1 MFNNILVVCVGN
13 ICRSPTAERLL
24 QRYHPELKVESA
36 GLGALVGK
44 GADPT
49 AISVAAE
56 HQLSLEGHCARQIS
70 RSLCRN
76 YDLILTMEK
85 RHIERL
91 CEMAPEMRGKVMLFG
106 HWDNECEIPDP
117 YRKSRETFAAVYTL
131 LERSARQWAPGIE
144 RRAGIRMTEKVKQ
157 HAAPVTGSDEID
169 IGRLVGTVIEAR
181 WWVIGITAVFA
192 LCAVVYTFFATPIYS
207 ADALVQIEQNSG
219 NSLVQDIGSALA
231 NKPPASDAEIQLIR
245 SRLVLGK
252 TVDDLDLDIAVSK
265 NTFPIFGAG
274 WDRLMGRQNE
284 TVKVTTFNRPKEMAD
299 QVFTLNVLDDKNYTL
314 SSDGGFSARGQAG
327 QMLKKEGVT
336 LMVEA
341 IHARPGSEFTVTKYS
356 TLGMINQLQN
366 SLTVTENGKDAG
378 VLSLTYTGEDR
389 EQIRDIL
396 NSIAR
401 NYQEQNIERKSAE
414 ASKSL
419 AFLAQQLP
427 EVRSRLDVAENK
439 LNAFRQDKDSVD
451 LPLEAKA
458 VLDSMVN
465 IDAQLNE
472 LTFKE
477 AEISKLYT
485 KVHPAYRTLLE
496 KRQALEDEK
505 AKLNGRVTA
514 MPKTQ
519 QEIVRLTR
527 DVESGQQVYMQ
538 LLNKEQELKITEAST
553 VGDVRIVDPAIT
565 QPGVLKPKKGL
576 IILGAIILGLMLSIV
591 GVLLRSLFNRGIES
605 PQVLEEHGISVYA
618 SIPLSEWQK
627 ARDSVKTIKGVKRY
641 KQSQLLAVGNPTD
654 LAIEAIRSLRTSLH
668 FAMMQAQ
675 NNVLMMTGVSPS
687 IGKTFVCANLAAVIS
702 QTNKRVLLIDCDMR
716 KGYTHELLGTNNV
729 NGLSEI
735 LIGQGDITTAAKP
748 TSIAKFDLIPRGQ
761 VPPNPSELLMSE
773 RFAELV
779 NWASKNY
786 DLVLIDT
793 PPILAVTDA
802 AIVGR
807 HVGTTLMVARYAV
820 NTLKEVETSLSRFEQ
835 NGIPVKGVILN
846 SIFRRASAY
855 QDYGYYEY
863 EYKSDAK

>member
-1 MFNNILVVCVGN
+1 
-13 ICRSPTAERLL
+13 
-24 QRYHPELKVESA
+24 
-36 GLGALVGK
+36 
-44 GADPT
+44 
-49 AISVAAE
+49 
-56 HQLSLEGHCARQIS
+56 
-70 RSLCRN
+70 
-76 YDLILTMEK
+76 
-85 RHIERL
+85 
-91 CEMAPEMRGKVMLFG
+91 
-106 HWDNECEIPDP
+106 
-117 YRKSRETFAAVYTL
+117 
-131 LERSARQWAPGIE
+131 
-144 RRAGIRMTEKVKQ
+144 MTEKTHSS
-157 HAAPVTGSDEID
+157 HATAPAVGNDEID
-169 IGRLVGTVIEAR
+169 IGRLLGTIIEAR
-181 WWVIGITAVFA
+181 WWVLGITSVFA
-192 LCAVVYTFFATPIYS
+192 LFAIIYCLFATPIYS
-207 ADALVQIEQNSG
+207 ADALVQIEQNTG
-219 NSLVQDIGSALA
+219 NSLVQDINSALS
-231 NKPPASDAEIQLIR
+231 NKPPASEAEIQLIQ

-252 TVDDLDLDIAVSK
+252 TVDDLDLDISVTK
-265 NTFPIFGAG
+265 NTFPLFGAG

-284 TVKVTTFNRPKEMAD
+284 TVKVTSFTLPKGTAD
-299 QVFTLNVLDDKNYTL
+299 QVFTVKVLNPKQYLLT
-314 SSDGGFSARGQAG
+314 SDAGFEARGEVGQPLSKDGVSIMVSAIQASNN
-327 QMLKKEGVT
+327 
-336 LMVEA
+336 
-341 IHARPGSEFTVTKYS
+341 SEFTVTKYS
-356 TLGMINQLQN
+356 TLGMINNLQSN
-366 SLTVTENGKDAG
+366 LSVTENGKDTG
-378 VLSLTYTGEDR
+378 VLSLSFTGEDR
-389 EQIRDIL
+389 DQIRAIL
-396 NSIAR
+396 NSITR
-401 NYQEQNIERKSAE
+401 NYLEQNIARKSEE
-414 ASKSL
+414 AAKSL
-419 AFLAQQLP
+419 VFLDKQLP
-427 EVRSRLDVAENK
+427 EVRKNLDIAENK

-485 KVHPAYRTLLE
+485 KAHPAYRTLLE

-538 LLNKEQELKITEAST
+538 LLNKQQELRITEAST

-565 QPGVLKPKKGL
+565 QPGVLKPKKAL
-576 IILGAIILGLMLSIV
+576 IILGSIILGLIMSVV

-654 LAIEAIRSLRTSLH
+654 LAIEAVRSLRTSLH
-668 FAMMQAQ
+668 FAMLQAN

-716 KGYTHELLGTNNV
+716 KGYTHELLGTDNV
-729 NGLSEI
+729 NGLSEVLAGKGAI
-735 LIGQGDITTAAKP
+735 ENCAKP
-748 TSIAKFDLIPRGQ
+748 TSISNFDLVPRGQ

-773 RFAELV
+773 RFSQLMK
-779 NWASKNY
+779 WASSHY

-807 HVGTTLMVARYAV
+807 HAGTTLMVARYAV
-820 NTLKEVETSLSRFEQ
+820 NTLKEIQTSLNRFEQ
-835 NGIPVKGVILN
+835 NGITVKGVILN
-846 SIFRRASAY
+846 SIFRRATGY

-863 EYKSDAK
+863 EYKSDSK

>member
-1 MFNNILVVCVGN
+1 
-13 ICRSPTAERLL
+13 
-24 QRYHPELKVESA
+24 
-36 GLGALVGK
+36 
-44 GADPT
+44 
-49 AISVAAE
+49 
-56 HQLSLEGHCARQIS
+56 
-70 RSLCRN
+70 
-76 YDLILTMEK
+76 
-85 RHIERL
+85 
-91 CEMAPEMRGKVMLFG
+91 
-106 HWDNECEIPDP
+106 
-117 YRKSRETFAAVYTL
+117 
-131 LERSARQWAPGIE
+131 
-144 RRAGIRMTEKVKQ
+144 MTEKVKQ
-157 HAAPVTGSDEID
+157 SAAPVTGNDEID
-169 IGRLVGTVIEAR
+169 IGRLVATVVEAR
-181 WWVIGITAVFA
+181 WWVLGITTAFA
-192 LCAVVYTFFATPIYS
+192 LCAAVYTLFATPIYS
-207 ADALVQIEQNSG
+207 ADALVQIEQNTG
-219 NSLVQDIGSALA
+219 NSLVQDIGSALS
-231 NKPPASDAEIQLIR
+231 NKPPASEAEIQLIQ

-252 TVDDLDLDIAVSK
+252 TVDDLNLDIAVTK
-265 NTFPIFGAG
+265 DTFPIFGAG

-284 TVKVTTFNRPKEMAD
+284 TVNVTTFTLPKAMNE
-299 QVFTLNVLDDKNYTL
+299 QTFTLNVLNDKSYQL
-314 SSDGGFSARGQAG
+314 VSDGGFSARGQVG
-327 QMLKKEGVT
+327 KVLEHDGVT
-336 LMVEA
+336 MLVEA
-341 IHARPGSEFTVTKYS
+341 IHASPESEFTVSKFS
-356 TLGMINQLQN
+356 TLGMINTLQN
-366 SLTVTENGKDAG
+366 NLMVTETGKDTG
-378 VLSLTYTGEDR
+378 VLSLTFTGEDR
-389 EQIRDIL
+389 EQIRQIL
-396 NSIAR
+396 DSITR
-401 NYQEQNIERKSAE
+401 NYLQQNVERKSEE
-414 ASKSL
+414 AAKSL
-419 AFLAQQLP
+419 AFLAKQLP
-427 EVRSRLDVAENK
+427 EVRNRLDVAENK

-477 AEISKLYT
+477 AEISKLFT
-485 KVHPAYRTLLE
+485 KAHPAYRTLLE

-505 AKLNGRVTA
+505 SKLNGRVTA

-538 LLNKEQELKITEAST
+538 LLNKQQELKITEAST
-553 VGDVRIVDPAIT
+553 VGDVRIVDPAIA
-565 QPGVLKPKKGL
+565 QPGVLKPKTAL
-576 IILGAIILGLMLSIV
+576 IILGSIILCLMLSVV

-605 PQVLEEHGISVYA
+605 PLALEEHGISVYA

-627 ARDSVKTIKGVKRY
+627 ARDNVQTIKGVKRY

-654 LAIEAIRSLRTSLH
+654 LAIEAVRSLRTSLH
-668 FAMMQAQ
+668 FAMMQAR
-675 NNVLMMTGVSPS
+675 NNVLMLTGVSPS

-735 LIGQGDITTAAKP
+735 LIGKGDISSSAKP
-748 TSIAKFDLIPRGQ
+748 TSIPHFDLIPRGQ

-773 RFAELV
+773 RFGELIA
-779 NWASKNY
+779 WASSHY

-835 NGIPVKGVILN
+835 NGIQVKGVILN
-846 SIFRRASAY
+846 SIFRRASGY

-863 EYKSDAK
+863 EYTSDAK

>member
-1 MFNNILVVCVGN
+1 
-13 ICRSPTAERLL
+13 
-24 QRYHPELKVESA
+24 
-36 GLGALVGK
+36 
-44 GADPT
+44 
-49 AISVAAE
+49 
-56 HQLSLEGHCARQIS
+56 
-70 RSLCRN
+70 
-76 YDLILTMEK
+76 
-85 RHIERL
+85 
-91 CEMAPEMRGKVMLFG
+91 
-106 HWDNECEIPDP
+106 
-117 YRKSRETFAAVYTL
+117 
-131 LERSARQWAPGIE
+131 
-144 RRAGIRMTEKVKQ
+144 MTEKVRQ
-157 HAAPVTGSDEID
+157 SAAPVTGNDEID

-181 WWVIGITAVFA
+181 WWVLGITALFA
-192 LCAVVYTFFATPIYS
+192 LCAVIYTLFATPIYS
-207 ADALVQIEQNSG
+207 ADALVQIEQNAGS
-219 NSLVQDIGSALA
+219 SLVQDINAALSD
-231 NKPPASDAEIQLIR
+231 KPPASEAEIQLIR

-252 TVDDLDLDIAVSK
+252 TVDDLDLDISVSK
-265 NTFPIFGAG
+265 NTFPLFGAG
-274 WDRLMGRQNE
+274 WERLMGRQNE
-284 TVKVTTFNRPKEMAD
+284 TVKVTTFTLPKGMND
-299 QVFTLNVLDDKNYTL
+299 QVFTLNVLDDKSYALT
-314 SSDGGFSARGQAG
+314 SDGGFSARGQIG
-327 QMLKKEGVT
+327 QTLNKDGVT
-336 LMVEA
+336 MVVSE
-341 IHARPGSEFTVTKYS
+341 IHARPDTEFTVNKFS
-356 TLGMINQLQN
+356 TLGMINTLQN
-366 SLTVTENGKDAG
+366 NLTVTETGKDTG
-378 VLSLTYTGEDR
+378 VLSLTFTGEDR
-389 EQIRDIL
+389 EQIREIL
-396 NSIAR
+396 DSITR
-401 NYQEQNIERKSAE
+401 NYLEQNVARKSEE
-414 ASKSL
+414 AAKSL
-419 AFLAQQLP
+419 AFLAKQLP

-485 KVHPAYRTLLE
+485 KAHPAYRTLLE

-538 LLNKEQELKITEAST
+538 LLNKQQELQINEAST
-553 VGDVRIVDPAIT
+553 VGDVRIVDPAIA

-576 IILGAIILGLMLSIV
+576 IILGSIILGLMLSIV

-605 PQVLEEHGISVYA
+605 PQVLEENGISVYA

-627 ARDSVKTIKGVKRY
+627 ARDNVKTIKGVKRY

-654 LAIEAIRSLRTSLH
+654 LAIEAVRSLRTSLH

-675 NNVLMMTGVSPS
+675 NNVLMLTGVSPS

-729 NGLSEI
+729 NGLSDI
-735 LIGQGDITTAAKP
+735 LVGKGDISACARP
-748 TSIAKFDLIPRGQ
+748 TSIPNFDLVPRGQ

-773 RFAELV
+773 RFGELIK
-779 NWASKNY
+779 WASSHY

-807 HVGTTLMVARYAV
+807 HAGTTLMVARYAV
-820 NTLKEVETSLSRFEQ
+820 NTLKEVETSLSRFGQ
-835 NGIPVKGVILN
+835 NGIQVKGVILN
-846 SIFRRASAY
+846 SIFRRATGY

-863 EYKSDAK
+863 EYKSDSK

>member
-1 MFNNILVVCVGN
+1 
-13 ICRSPTAERLL
+13 
-24 QRYHPELKVESA
+24 
-36 GLGALVGK
+36 
-44 GADPT
+44 
-49 AISVAAE
+49 
-56 HQLSLEGHCARQIS
+56 
-70 RSLCRN
+70 
-76 YDLILTMEK
+76 
-85 RHIERL
+85 
-91 CEMAPEMRGKVMLFG
+91 
-106 HWDNECEIPDP
+106 
-117 YRKSRETFAAVYTL
+117 
-131 LERSARQWAPGIE
+131 
-144 RRAGIRMTEKVKQ
+144 MTEKVRQ
-157 HAAPVTGSDEID
+157 SAAPVTGNDEID

-181 WWVIGITAVFA
+181 WWVLGITALFA
-192 LCAVVYTFFATPIYS
+192 LCAVIYTLFATPIYS
-207 ADALVQIEQNSG
+207 ADALVQIEQNAGS
-219 NSLVQDIGSALA
+219 SLVQDINSALSD
-231 NKPPASDAEIQLIR
+231 KPPASEAEIQLIR

-252 TVDDLDLDIAVSK
+252 TVDDLDLDISVSK
-265 NTFPIFGAG
+265 NTFPLFGAG
-274 WDRLMGRQNE
+274 WERLMGRQNE
-284 TVKVTTFNRPKEMAD
+284 TVKVTTFTLPKGMND
-299 QVFTLNVLDDKNYTL
+299 QVFTLNVLDEKSYALT
-314 SSDGGFSARGQAG
+314 SDGGFSARGQIG
-327 QMLKKEGVT
+327 QTLNKDGVT
-336 LMVEA
+336 MVVSE
-341 IHARPGSEFTVTKYS
+341 IHALPDTEFTVNKFS
-356 TLGMINQLQN
+356 TLGMINTLQN
-366 SLTVTENGKDAG
+366 NLTVTETGKDTG
-378 VLSLTYTGEDR
+378 VLSLTFTGEDR
-389 EQIRDIL
+389 EQIREIL
-396 NSIAR
+396 DSITR
-401 NYQEQNIERKSAE
+401 NYLEQNVARKSEE
-414 ASKSL
+414 AAKSL
-419 AFLAQQLP
+419 AFLAKQLP

-485 KVHPAYRTLLE
+485 KAHPAYRTLLE

-538 LLNKEQELKITEAST
+538 LLNKQQELQINEAST
-553 VGDVRIVDPAIT
+553 VGDVRIVDPAIA

-576 IILGAIILGLMLSIV
+576 IILGSIILGLMLSIV

-605 PQVLEEHGISVYA
+605 PQVLEENGISVYA

-627 ARDSVKTIKGVKRY
+627 ARDNVKIKGVKRY

-654 LAIEAIRSLRTSLH
+654 LAIEAVRSLRTSLH

-675 NNVLMMTGVSPS
+675 NNVLMLTGVSPS

-729 NGLSEI
+729 NGLSDI
-735 LIGQGDITTAAKP
+735 LVGKGDISACARP
-748 TSIAKFDLIPRGQ
+748 TSIPNFDLVPRGQ

-773 RFAELV
+773 RFGELIK
-779 NWASKNY
+779 WASSHY

-807 HVGTTLMVARYAV
+807 HAGTTLMVARYAV
-820 NTLKEVETSLSRFEQ
+820 NTLKEVETSLSRFGQ
-835 NGIPVKGVILN
+835 NGIQVKGVILN
-846 SIFRRASAY
+846 SIFRRATGY

-863 EYKSDAK
+863 EYKSDSK